1 MNSRNKVR
9 RNSNCRNLPQRKLT
23 GRNSTCEK
31 PTLPR
36 PLMAVVLL
44 LLSATAA
51 IPAKATDA
59 PRSFS
64 LSTTRTFAPGE
75 SVKIQLIAHNVPE
88 LEFRVYKVSDAEKFF
103 AGLKDTHSFGT
114 QNYAPKEHVDQITFI
129 ERLHDFKAHLWFL
142 IRHFFRG
149 QFTDEARDNFREQQ
163 SKLGKRSQVVGAAQ
177 FAQIPLLNPS
187 QLVARWKLETPP
199 ALVSNTQ
206 QLPIDGLGAGVYLI
220 EATDGTFKAYTV
232 AIVTSMAVVERTQG
246 ARANLYVADRKSG
259 APIANADVVL
269 WANGQLQ
276 SSGKTGSDGM
286 ASLAMT
292 IRGGAQGA
300 EPENIWILARNGADA
315 ALVTPWGYNFQD
327 NGTQTER
334 SYLYTDRPVY
344 RPGDAVHIKGIV
356 RQEQNDTLALPGPQT
371 VTLTVRGPDNKEVLR
386 KQLTLSAHGTAA
398 ADLSLGSDAAL
409 GYYYFEF
416 AEQNIGGGGSFFVED
431 YKKPEYQ
438 VTVKPAVT
446 RVLQGNSIQA
456 TISARYFFGE
466 PVAGAKVK
474 YVVHTST
481 HYWWDQD
488 EQDDN
493 GDSADADSSD
503 SDDSDEPDDIYGQTE
518 QQEHQG
524 VLDANGQ
531 LTVTVPTRVDPKHT
545 DQDYRIEAR
554 VTDVANREVAGH
566 SSVLATY
573 GSFRVSVE
581 PTNYVVQAGQPTR
594 VKVMA
599 QDYDGKP
606 VQTKVHIAAALEKWD
621 SVTHERTDTDAGGKD
636 VATGADGTV
645 LVDLALSGSGDFSV
659 KATAQTPESRTV
671 EASTYIWVWNG
682 AGTWYQTNAQAQ
694 IVADKK
700 SYSVGDTAH
709 LLLVTGLAESW
720 AVVTTEGDSVQSRQL
735 IHLTGASVPFDVPI
749 TQKAQPNLVVTAV
762 IVHDDQLMTAQ
773 KSLKVPL
780 VERTLTITATP
791 NKSQYEPE
799 EAASY
804 DVFAVDSA
812 GKPVQA
818 DLSFGVVDEALY
830 SVRPDTTPDIV
841 ASFYPQRYVDFEPQ
855 TSFDFFFSGQAGT
868 KSPLLADLAKGL
880 YHPRMAQVKPGSDL
894 VVPKIR
900 KAFPDTA
907 YWNPSVQTGANGHA
921 RVTFNFPD
929 ALTTWRT
936 TIRAMTD
943 DGKAGGVVT
952 RVLVRKN
959 LIVRLAAPRFFRQ
972 GDETVL
978 RVIAHNYLATA
989 KDVTFALDVSGVD
1002 VISGQTQKVTIPA
1015 NAESYVDWRVKA
1027 RVIGNAVF
1035 TAKAL
1040 TNEESDALQM
1050 TLPVLPFGVKQSAA
1064 GTGVIFSGAGQNQW
1078 AFSYPATSDPGSHAL
1093 TVTVAPSV
1101 AGTVFDALD
1110 YLTGYPWGCTEQTM
1124 SSFLPDLIVA
1134 QAVDKLHIKSPIDRK
1149 TLNDEVSAGLERL
1162 YGYQHDD
1169 GGWGWW
1175 QDDPSLVF
1183 MTAYVVSGLGQ
1194 AKEAGYTVDDD
1205 RLNNARN
1212 WLLSTLAAHPDM
1224 IPDLRAYTVYA
1235 LATTGGAPKDELDKT
1250 YASANKLSDEG
1261 LALTG
1266 LAFDAAGDARAH
1278 QAAVLLE
1285 KKAHAT
1291 GVDAYWAGSY
1301 DGMMDFYDDTSP
1313 ETTAFALKLLIRQDR
1328 ASSLMPKAARW
1339 LTEHRDGDYW
1349 YSTKQ
1354 TSMVIQGLTDYL
1366 ALSGELANSSDVEV
1380 LVNGTS
1386 VGKHHF
1392 GPADAF
1398 AAPWQIK
1405 VPAAQTA
1412 GGEVTVKKSGN
1423 GITYWS
1429 AENDWYSAD
1438 QKSFQQGQLALNIT
1452 RDYYLLQKKQDKP
1465 TDPITYDLV
1474 PLKGPVH
1481 IGDVIAVKL
1490 ALNGTAWKYL
1500 QAQDPIPAGTE
1511 FLAETGLYTLNNKP
1525 DWWADIFT
1533 RKEFHDDRA
1542 AFFNTEFGSRSVYI
1556 YLLQADNSGLFQI
1569 SPAQAGPMYQSNVQ
1583 TTTDPATLEVQP

>member
-1 MNSRNKVR
+1 MIDWK
-9 RNSNCRNLPQRKLT
+9 T
-23 GRNSTCEK
+23 
-31 PTLPR
+31 TLRR
-36 PLMAVVLL
+36 PLLAALSL
-44 LLSATAA
+44 LLSAAA
-51 IPAKATDA
+51 VVPAAANDA

-75 SVKIQLIAHNVPE
+75 SVKFQLIAHNVPE
-88 LEFRVYKVSDAEKFF
+88 LEFRVYKVRDAEKFF
-103 AGLKDTHSFGT
+103 AGLKDPHSFGV
-114 QNYAPKEHVDQITFI
+114 QSYAPQEQIDQETFV
-129 ERLHDFKAHLWFL
+129 ERLHEFKAHLWFL

-149 QFTDEARDNFREQQ
+149 QFTDEARDSFREQQ
-163 SKLGKRSQVVGAAQ
+163 AKLGKRSQVVGAAQ

-199 ALVSNTQ
+199 ALVSDTQ
-206 QLPIDGLGAGVYLI
+206 QLPIDGLSAGVYLI
-220 EATDGTFKAYTV
+220 EATDGTYKAYTV
-232 AIVTSMAVVERTQG
+232 AIVTSIAVVERTSA
-246 ARANLYVADRKSG
+246 ARADLYVADRKSG
-259 APIANADVVL
+259 APIADADVVL

-286 ASLAMT
+286 ASLTMT

-300 EPENIWILARNGADA
+300 EPENVWILAHHGADA
-315 ALVTPWGYNFQD
+315 ALVTPWSYNFQG
-327 NGTQTER
+327 NGTQSEN

-344 RPGDAVHIKGIV
+344 RPGDTVHIKAIV
-356 RQEQNDTLALPGPQT
+356 RREQNDTLVLPGPQT
-371 VTLTVRGPDNKEVLR
+371 VTLVVQGPENKEVLR
-386 KQLTLSAHGTAA
+386 KQLSLSPHGTIS
-398 ADLSLGSDAAL
+398 ADLNLGSDAGL
-409 GYYYFEF
+409 GYYSVEL
-416 AEQNIGGGGSFFVED
+416 AEQNIGGSGSFYVED

-438 VTVKPAVT
+438 VTVKPTVP
-446 RVLQGNSIQA
+446 RVLQGDSIQA
-456 TISARYFFGE
+456 TIQARYFFGE
-466 PVAGAKVK
+466 PVAGAKVT

-488 EQDDN
+488 QQDEN
-493 GDSADADSSD
+493 GEDADADSDQSD
-503 SDDSDEPDDIYGQTE
+503 ESDEPDDTWGQTE

-531 LTVTVPTRVDPKHT
+531 LTVTLPTQVDGKHT

-554 VTDVANREVAGH
+554 VTDAANREVAGH
-566 SSVLATY
+566 STVLATY

-581 PTNYVVQAGQPTR
+581 PTNYLVQAGQPAR
-594 VKVMA
+594 VKITA
-599 QDYDGKP
+599 QDYDNKP
-606 VQTKVHIAAALEKWD
+606 VQTQVHIAASLETWD
-621 SVTHERTDTDAGGKD
+621 SVTHQRTDTAAAGKD
-636 VATGADGTV
+636 AVTGADGTV
-645 LVDLALSGSGDFSV
+645 LVDLPLSGSGDFEV
-659 KATAQTPESRTV
+659 KATAQTPENRTV
-671 EASTYIWVWNG
+671 EDSTYVWVWNG
-682 AGTWYQTNAQAQ
+682 SGSWYQTNAQAQ

-709 LLLVTGLAESW
+709 LLLVTGLSESW
-720 AVVTTEGDSVQSRQL
+720 AVVTTEGNSVQSRQL
-735 IHLTGASVPFDVPI
+735 IHLTGASAAFDVPI
-749 TQKAQPNLVVTAV
+749 TQQAQPNLIVSAV

-804 DVFAVDSA
+804 DVLAVDSA

-841 ASFYPQRYVDFEPQ
+841 ASFYPQRYVYLEPQ
-855 TSFDFFFSGQAGT
+855 TSFDFFFSGEAGT
-868 KSPLLADLAKGL
+868 KSPLLADLANGL

-894 VVPKIR
+894 VVPKVR

-907 YWNPSVQTGANGHA
+907 YWNPSVQTGVNGHA
-921 RVTFNFPD
+921 RVAFNFPD

-959 LIVRLAAPRFFRQ
+959 LIVRLASPRFFRQ

-1002 VISGQTQKVTIPA
+1002 VLSGQTQKVTIPA
-1015 NAESYVDWRVKA
+1015 NAEGYVDWRVKA
-1027 RVIGNAVF
+1027 RVIGNADL

-1040 TNEESDALQM
+1040 TNEESDALEM
-1050 TLPVLPFGVKQSAA
+1050 TLPILPYGVQQSAVGA
-1064 GTGVIFSGAGQNQW
+1064 GVVFSGSGQNQW
-1078 AFSYPATSDPGSHAL
+1078 SFSYPAASDPGSRAL
-1093 TVTVAPSV
+1093 TVTVTPSV

-1110 YLTGYPWGCTEQTM
+1110 YLTSYPWGCTEQTM

-1134 QAVDKLHIKSPIDRK
+1134 QAVDKLYLKSPIDRK

-1162 YGYQHDD
+1162 SSYQHDD

-1175 QDDPSLVF
+1175 QDDPSHVF

-1194 AKEAGYTVDDD
+1194 AKAAGYTIDDD

-1212 WLLSTLAAHPDM
+1212 WLLKTLAAHPDM

-1235 LATTGGAPKDELDKT
+1235 LATTGGAPEDALDK
-1250 YASANKLSDEG
+1250 AWSSQDKLSDEG

-1266 LAFDAAGDARAH
+1266 LALDAAGDARAH
-1278 QAAVLLE
+1278 QAAELLE

-1291 GVDAYWAGSY
+1291 DVDAYWEGNY
-1301 DGMMDFYDDTSP
+1301 DGMMDFWDDTSP
-1313 ETTAFALKLLIRQDR
+1313 ETTAFVLKLLIRQDR
-1328 ASSLMPKAARW
+1328 STGLMPKAARW
-1339 LTEHRDGDYW
+1339 LAEHREGDYW

-1366 ALSGELANSSDVEV
+1366 ALSGELANTSDVEI

-1392 GPADAF
+1392 GPDDAF

-1405 VPAAQTA
+1405 VPAAQATS
-1412 GGEVTVKKSGN
+1412 GGQVTIRKSGN

-1429 AENDWYSAD
+1429 TENSWYSAD
-1438 QKSFQQGQLALNIT
+1438 RKSFQQGQLALNIT
-1452 RDYYLLQKKQDKP
+1452 RDYYLLQKRQNKP

-1481 IGDVIAVKL
+1481 IGDIIAVKL
-1490 ALNGTAWKYL
+1490 ALNGTNWKYL
-1500 QAQDPIPAGTE
+1500 EAEDPIPAGTE
-1511 FLAETGLYTLNNKP
+1511 FLSDPGLYTLNSKP
-1525 DWWADIFT
+1525 DWWADFFT
-1533 RKEFHDDRA
+1533 RKEFRDDRA
-1542 AFFNTEFGSRSVYI
+1542 AFFNTNFSTRTEYV
-1556 YLLQADNSGLFQI
+1556 YLLEVDNSGLFQI
-1569 SPAQAGPMYQSNVQ
+1569 SPAQAGPMYQTNVQ